1 MERTGKS
8 VVAKELEQ
16 VGIKVNQRQL
26 SEITKRIKRE
36 AGLRKGS
43 LHDGAIEAIAR
54 DVLESWRE

>member
-1 MERTGKS
+1 M
-8 VVAKELEQ
+8 AKELEQ